1 MKYRIKENSVWAGIA
16 ARRLRSEK
24 MAMVLG
30 STIHLHNTSI
40 EELLQ
45 NRRWLRHELA
55 HVKQFRQ
62 FGYLPFLWKYFREY
76 LKNGYRQNRFE
87 VEARAAEYDESY
99 DSCEF
104 IPSSR
109 QSGRFS

>member
-1 MKYRIKENSVWAGIA
+1 MA

-40 EELLQ
+40 EELQQ

-55 HVKQFRQ
+55 HVKQFRK
-62 FGYLPFLWKYFREY
+62 FGYLPFLWMYFREY
-76 LKNGYRQNRFE
+76 WRNGYRQNRFE
-87 VEARAAEYDESY
+87 VEARAAEADESY
-99 DSCEF
+99 DSYVF
-104 IPSSR
+104 VPSSR
-109 QSGRFS
+109 QLRRLS